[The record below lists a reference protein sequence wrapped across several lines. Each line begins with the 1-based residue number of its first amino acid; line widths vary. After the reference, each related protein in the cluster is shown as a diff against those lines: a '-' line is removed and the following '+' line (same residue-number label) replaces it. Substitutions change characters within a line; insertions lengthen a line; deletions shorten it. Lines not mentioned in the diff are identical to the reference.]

1 MAALGSADAA
11 CDQARCTCWLSAMV
25 CLLAMDSM
33 MKSNLSQLAV
43 VAVCRQNGQ
52 GLRQRML

>member
-1 MAALGSADAA
+1 MGSADTA

-43 VAVCRQNGQ
+43 VAVCRQRYMSENAVN
-52 GLRQRML
+52 L